1 MHYKENGAFFTMSL
15 FEQRSAE
22 ARFRMVKERHTKS
35 LENAITEKKIDPLM
49 IPISNYIATT
59 KEFFTTSTCSGRIT
73 LMDLDET
80 EKKREGAFFR
90 KWHRTVTF
98 DEVWEGICDE
108 TNTGN
113 VWFKQDGLVVL
124 IGTNTLENAKHVL
137 NVVHNL
143 GIKRVGINHFE
154 PGKIHIELFGTQHMS
169 VPVKRG
175 KEILAGKEYVKELVK
190 LANKKWKL
198 NDKTLKKLCAALKKE
213 LK

>member
-1 MHYKENGAFFTMSL
+1 MDYKENGAFWGMSL

-22 ARFRMVKERHTKS
+22 ARFRMVKERHFKS
-35 LENAITEKKIDPLM
+35 LETAIAEKKIDPLM
-49 IPISNYIATT
+49 IDISNYISTT

-73 LMDLDET
+73 LMDLDEN

-98 DEVWEGICDE
+98 NEVWEGICDE

-113 VWFKQDGLVVL
+113 VWFKQDGLVML
-124 IGTNTLENAKHVL
+124 IGTNTMENAKHVL

-154 PGKIHIELFGTQHMS
+154 PGKIHIELFGTHHMS
-169 VPVKRG
+169 APVKKG
-175 KEILAGKEYVKELVK
+175 KEILVEKKYVKELVE

-198 NDKTLKKLCAALKKE
+198 NNQLLKKLCAALKKE